1 MSNTS
6 KQSINELSFL
16 ATEVMTES
24 GLFAEFSS
32 LVNEQLQEI
41 HSIDFSLK
49 ANQQGLVDLTALAWC
64 SLDNDDSLDL
74 DQLTVS
80 ETLLDGRFK
89 IYVAIADVDVYIKK
103 NSAIDLHAKH
113 NTTSVYSSIKI
124 FPMLPTALSNDLTSL
139 NENQV
144 RQAVVTEMII
154 STNGFVEASSVY
166 LALVKN
172 KAKLAY
178 DSISDW
184 LEGKAQ
190 NPIPNQHQAEL
201 SQQIQT
207 QDRVAQQMRA
217 LRHQHGSLQF
227 VTFEPKAIFDG
238 DKMVDIQQQLQNRGR
253 QIIEEFMI
261 ATNASTARFLASHHV
276 ASIRR
281 VVRTPEKW
289 SRIREIAQK
298 YHYALPLAPD
308 SLALEAFLISQQK
321 ADPLR
326 FPDLSLVI
334 IKLMGSGEYIVEK
347 PGDEVIGH
355 FGLAEKDYT
364 HSTAP
369 NRRYPDLITQRM
381 LKAILLQQTLPYSLV
396 ELEHLAEHCTQ
407 QEDASRKVERH
418 IRKSEAA
425 FYLKNKIGH
434 IFDGLVT
441 GVSASATWVRIFE
454 PAAEG
459 RVIEQI
465 STLAVGQKI
474 KVQLISTSVEKGFI
488 DFQQVFQ

>member
-1 MSNTS
+1 MIVTS
-6 KQSINELSFL
+6 K
-16 ATEVMTES
+16 
-24 GLFAEFSS
+24 
-32 LVNEQLQEI
+32 
-41 HSIDFSLK
+41 
-49 ANQQGLVDLTALAWC
+49 
-64 SLDNDDSLDL
+64 
-74 DQLTVS
+74 
-80 ETLLDGRFK
+80 
-89 IYVAIADVDVYIKK
+89 
-103 NSAIDLHAKH
+103 
-113 NTTSVYSSIKI
+113 
-124 FPMLPTALSNDLTSL
+124 
-139 NENQV
+139 
-144 RQAVVTEMII
+144 
-154 STNGFVEASSVY
+154 GFVETSSVY

-184 LEGKAQ
+184 LEGKAD
-190 NPIPNQHQAEL
+190 NPIPNLYQAEL
-201 SQQIQT
+201 SQQIKT
-207 QDRVAQQMRA
+207 QDLVAQQMRA
-217 LRHQHGSLQF
+217 LRHEHGSLQF

-238 DKMVDIQQQLQNRGR
+238 DKMVDIQQQQQNRGR

-261 ATNASTARFLASHHV
+261 ATNASTARFLASHQV

-298 YHYALPLAPD
+298 YHFVLPPEPD
-308 SLALEAFLISQQK
+308 SLALEDFLISQQK

-347 PGDEVIGH
+347 PGDEIIGH

-381 LKAILLQQTLPYSLV
+381 LKAILLQQNPPYSLL
-396 ELEHLAEHCTQ
+396 ELEHLAEHCTE

-425 FYLKNKIGH
+425 FYLKNKIGQ

-441 GVSASATWVRIFE
+441 GVSVSATWVRIFE

-459 RVIEQI
+459 RIIDPV
-465 STLAVGQKI
+465 STLVVGQKI
-474 KVQLISTSVEKGFI
+474 KVQLISRTCKIQIQCST
-488 DFQQVFQ
+488 